1 MSKIFQDLNLRN
13 NPKRNGFPLSHRVN
27 FTAKVGEI
35 LPVDHF
41 DVIIGDKWRID
52 LSNYTRTAPA
62 DTAAA
67 VVIKEYFDVYFV
79 PYRLTWKN
87 SPAVHTQNTKN
98 PVSATSPY
106 SNLPVGSQTPQFD
119 FYTYYPFTPRGA
131 VETIIHRLGQKTNE
145 FGYNRGSMS
154 AKLMNH
160 LGYTYFSID
169 NITDAVGSLNPS
181 KTKQYWGPRYLSLYP
196 LLAYQC
202 IYYNMFRNSQWQD
215 NVPYNYNVDYL
226 SQNALV
232 SFNLSSTSSEWQE
245 YWDNPTLF
253 DLQYSNYPKD
263 LFFGFFPDAQYGDEA
278 TVDVKGSAPVVT
290 SYNPTSNAFATGAST
305 VNASGSSEPST
316 LLRASN
322 AEGPR
327 VNGALTAVLSS
338 PLFPN
343 FEASFGILEL
353 RKAQALQKYKEIRG
367 SGNQSYGTLIQ
378 KIFGVSVPDTLDTV
392 PLYLGGYSSEVKFS
406 EVVNTNLVG
415 SNDADIKGKG
425 TGGSRNN
432 RVIEFEPKENG
443 CIMILYHAQPVVDY
457 ALDALHF
464 DVVRTEADDFA
475 NPLFDQL
482 GFQELPFYFLA
493 SSAFNNFS
501 SGSVTTLGY
510 TTRYFDYKC
519 AVDRT
524 LGDFRETSKTWL
536 APIDFDYLKQY
547 TDSFG
552 TIHLNYNF
560 FKVNPAILDP
570 IFSVQAA
577 PAEVV
582 TPGELSP
589 GDTVDTDQLKIFA
602 NLDISVIRPLDRDGT
617 PY

>member
-106 SNLPVGSQTPQFD
+106 SNLPVGSHTPQFD
-119 FYTYYPFTPRGA
+119 FYNYYPFTPRGA
-131 VETIIHRLGQKTNE
+131 VETIIYRLGQKTNE
-145 FGYNRGSMS
+145 FGYNRGAMS

-181 KTKQYWGPRYLSLYP
+181 KSKQYWGPRYLSLYP

-232 SFNLSSTSSEWQE
+232 SFDLSSTSSEWQE

-253 DLQYSNYPKD
+253 DLQYANYPKD

-278 TVDVKGSAPVVT
+278 TVSVEGSVQVLGGNKTVRAGVGPAESAVYVKDGTSLHYRDANGDSVRGNMHVSLDVQ
-290 SYNPTSNAFATGAST
+290 NPT
-305 VNASGSSEPST
+305 
-316 LLRASN
+316 
-322 AEGPR
+322 
-327 VNGALTAVLSS
+327 
-338 PLFPN
+338 
-343 FEASFGILEL
+343 FESSFGILEL

-425 TGGSRNN
+425 IGGSRNN

-577 PAEVV
+577 PGDVV